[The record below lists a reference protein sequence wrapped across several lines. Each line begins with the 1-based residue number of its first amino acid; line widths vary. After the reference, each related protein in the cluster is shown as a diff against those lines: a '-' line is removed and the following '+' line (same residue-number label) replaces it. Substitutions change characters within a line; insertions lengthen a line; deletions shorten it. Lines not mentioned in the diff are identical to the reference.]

1 MSGVHA
7 YYWFNKNITDFSL
20 SLVCKPSLLIHQSQT
35 EVSFVLL
42 IFFQLVSLQKFVEI
56 DQMVVKIL
64 H

>member
-1 MSGVHA
+1 VSGVHA
-7 YYWFNKNITDFSL
+7 YYWFNKNKTDFSL
-20 SLVCKPSLLIHQSQT
+20 SLVCKPSLLIHQRQT